1 MRINVR
7 AIGKR
12 RRVDNFH
19 EAVAPQIVLLEVYVG
34 DVGAVHIDWGDVQ
47 LGHEAVL
54 RLLLYRAWRR
64 FVNLHNLP

>member
-12 RRVDNFH
+12 RRVDNFD
-19 EAVAPQIVLLEVYVG
+19 ETVAPQIVLLEVNVC
-34 DVGAVHIDWGDVQ
+34 DVGAVHFDRGDVQ
-47 LGHEAVL
+47 LGHKAVL
-54 RLLLYRAWRR
+54 RLQLYRARRR